1 MKMQTVFKI
10 FKLKIVIVLFFNFQ
24 HVFEKHSIQ
33 KCGQN
38 LKKKNYFKYFRIGYQ
53 FIFDID

>member
-24 HVFEKHSIQ
+24 HFLKNIQ
-33 KCGQN
+33 Y
-38 LKKKNYFKYFRIGYQ
+38 KNVDKI
-53 FIFDID
+53 